1 MISAG
6 ELNKR
11 IILQIAQLKQDS
23 YGEPIETWT
32 DIATV
37 WANIITSGGR
47 EFYAAQKMNA
57 ETTAVIKM
65 RYRAAM
71 HTRFRIKYGNRYFE
85 ILSIADPEEHHESLL
100 LSCKE
105 VV

>member
-1 MISAG
+1 MGAG
-6 ELNKR
+6 KYNKR
-11 IILQIAQLKQDS
+11 IALQIAQVVQDT
-23 YGEPIETWT
+23 YGQPIESWV
-32 DIATV
+32 DIAAV

-65 RYRAAM
+65 RYRAGM